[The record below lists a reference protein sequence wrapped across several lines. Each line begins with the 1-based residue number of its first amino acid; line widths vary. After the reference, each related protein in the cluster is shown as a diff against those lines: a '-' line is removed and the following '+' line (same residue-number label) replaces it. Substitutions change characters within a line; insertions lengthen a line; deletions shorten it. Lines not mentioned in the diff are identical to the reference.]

1 MKAIQFTIAWK
12 QFVLVVSILLVVI
25 TFSSCSNKTIFNTSS
40 IIPAARGDVKV
51 KKDNNNNYTISLE
64 LSYLAEPERLQPAKK
79 AYVVWLV
86 GEDTT
91 VPINIG
97 QIVGDKKLKVSFN
110 TVSAIQPK
118 KIFITAEDDYTAQF
132 PSYMIVLETN
142 DL

>member
-1 MKAIQFTIAWK
+1 MKAIQFTTAWK
-12 QFVLVVSILLVVI
+12 KFVLVVSILLVVI

-51 KKDNNNNYTISLE
+51 KIDKNKNYTILLE

-86 GEDTT
+86 GQDSNQ
-91 VPINIG
+91 PINIG
-97 QIVGDKKLKVSFN
+97 QIVGDKKLKVKFE
-110 TVSAIQPK
+110 TVSAIKPK
-118 KIFITAEDDYTAQF
+118 KIFISAEDDYTTQY